1 MSEQKNKK
9 PKDKERRDFIVLTAS
24 SVAAVGAAC
33 VAWPLIDSLN
43 PAADV
48 LAMSTIEVDISNIQ
62 PGQSATFKWR
72 GKPVFIMRRTEE
84 QIKQVRDVPM
94 DALKDPQY
102 DQDRV
107 KSGKDEWL
115 VTIGICTHLGC
126 VPITDFGG
134 EYGGYFC
141 PCHGSHYDASARIR
155 KGPAPYNLEIPP
167 YEFISDTRIRIG

>member
-1 MSEQKNKK
+1 MSAKNSNK
-9 PKDKERRDFIVLTAS
+9 PKNKERRDFIVLTAS
-24 SVAAVGAAC
+24 SFAAVGAAC
-33 VAWPLIDSLN
+33 TAWPLIDSLN

-48 LAMSTIEVDISNIQ
+48 LAMSSVEVDVSNIE

-72 GKPVFIMRRTEE
+72 GKPVFIFRRTQE
-84 QIKQVRDVPM
+84 QIKQVREVPM
-94 DALKDPQY
+94 NALKDPQM

-107 KSGKDEWL
+107 KDGKDEWL
-115 VTIGICTHLGC
+115 ITIGICTHLGC

-155 KGPAPYNLEIPP
+155 KGPAPYNLEIPL
-167 YEFISDTRIRIG
+167 YEFISDTRIKIG